1 MEQLQEPVYLYNP
14 ILQGSTTS
22 LALDNVLLRKSVKV
36 FSLYLYFILLDSEY
50 EYMKNRKFAVNILS
64 ECGSKNS
71 TQHPPL
77 TRKNSRACGMH
88 GGLIRDDAASQPQA
102 KSILNDLTNK
112 MMEILTRAHAHC
124 LPILQLLQLA
134 LSWIASIMLC
144 GPRLSICQS
153 LAKTSWNISMY
164 TLPGLQKLIH
174 LFGDSELRMS
184 LSKDGWSTLWIR
196 SWLQTSFASPLP
208 NSYGILLLQ
217 FILIGPIHFKFM
229 ISGVCNLHETS
240 RWIYWKLLQRPSRGM
255 SRWYPELNLILQEDT
270 SYIFLDGF
278 DDRLEKIQNDVL
290 QLKTFPT
297 IEKAYA
303 HVQRE
308 DVQQTVMTSVVDF
321 SLGVDMAS
329 KVIKT
334 CQSNM

>member
-1 MEQLQEPVYLYNP
+1 
-14 ILQGSTTS
+14 
-22 LALDNVLLRKSVKV
+22 
-36 FSLYLYFILLDSEY
+36 
-50 EYMKNRKFAVNILS
+50 
-64 ECGSKNS
+64 
-71 TQHPPL
+71 
-77 TRKNSRACGMH
+77 
-88 GGLIRDDAASQPQA
+88 
-102 KSILNDLTNK
+102 
-112 MMEILTRAHAHC
+112 
-124 LPILQLLQLA
+124 
-134 LSWIASIMLC
+134 
-144 GPRLSICQS
+144 
-153 LAKTSWNISMY
+153 
-164 TLPGLQKLIH
+164 
-174 LFGDSELRMS
+174 
-184 LSKDGWSTLWIR
+184 
-196 SWLQTSFASPLP
+196 
-208 NSYGILLLQ
+208 
-217 FILIGPIHFKFM
+217 
-229 ISGVCNLHETS
+229 
-240 RWIYWKLLQRPSRGM
+240 M